1 LERIKEECG
10 VMGVFGGPE
19 VTRRVV
25 MGLYSLQH
33 RGQESVGVAT
43 SNGDKIHLLKR
54 MGLVTELNRD
64 EKEIQGMTGL
74 ASIGHVRY
82 STTGNS
88 NINNAQPMLVST
100 KRGPLAVAHNGNIVN
115 APEIRKRMEEE
126 GSIFQSTSDTEIIL
140 HLIARS
146 QKPSLM
152 DAISETL
159 VQLTGS
165 FCLVFLTRNEIYV
178 ARDGFGIR
186 PLCLGR
192 LDKTWVVASETSSRA
207 NCAASTTTGWNRPS
221 SPTSPTGRIAF
232 SNSSISPAPTR
243 ASSRKAAT
251 RSAAR

>member
-1 LERIKEECG
+1 MERINDECG

-43 SNGDKIHLLKR
+43 TNGEHIRVLKR
-54 MGLVTELNRD
+54 MGLVTELNRE
-64 EKEIQGMTGL
+64 EKEIESMTGI

-88 NINNAQPMLVST
+88 NINNAQPMLVAT
-100 KRGPLAVAHNGNIVN
+100 KRGQLAVAHNGNIVN

-146 QKPSLM
+146 QKASLM
-152 DAISETL
+152 EAITDTL
-159 VQLTGS
+159 
-165 FCLVFLTRNEIYV
+165 
-178 ARDGFGIR
+178 
-186 PLCLGR
+186 
-192 LDKTWVVASETSSRA
+192 
-207 NCAASTTTGWNRPS
+207 
-221 SPTSPTGRIAF
+221 
-232 SNSSISPAPTR
+232 
-243 ASSRKAAT
+243 
-251 RSAAR
+251 